1 MINNFDLK
9 KFLTENKLTS
19 NSKLLKEEE
28 INSHPDGKELDDAT
42 FPVAEAF
49 KIVGVDMSKD
59 VHVHYQDG
67 GPPGLG
73 AGRLKD
79 LGTQSPEKVIKML
92 EAKRLEEIEEYK
104 EADNEYLEF
113 PVMYDYVYYAGEK
126 FMPKTEDGVKEYK
139 LTWSRFEGESYDIF
153 Q

>member
-1 MINNFDLK
+1 MKTNFDLK

-19 NSKLLKEEE
+19 NSKLLKEKEVH
-28 INSHPDGKELDDAT
+28 SHPDELEDAT

-49 KIVGVDMSKD
+49 KKVGVDMSKD

-79 LGTQSPEKVIKML
+79 KGTQSPEKVIKML
-92 EAKRLEEIEEYK
+92 EAIRLKEIEEYK

-113 PVMYDYVYYAGEK
+113 PVLYEYYYYAD
-126 FMPKTEDGVKEYK
+126 KTPEGKEFK
-139 LTWSRFEGESYDIF
+139 MTFGIFEGETYDIF